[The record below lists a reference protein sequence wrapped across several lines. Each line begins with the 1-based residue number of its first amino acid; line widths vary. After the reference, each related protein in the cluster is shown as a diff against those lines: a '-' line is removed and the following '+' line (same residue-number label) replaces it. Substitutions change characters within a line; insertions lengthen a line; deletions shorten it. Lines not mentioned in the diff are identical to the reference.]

1 MAENM
6 NMNQNQAQKQPGVV
20 SQIKGMLA
28 QDNIKLRF
36 NDVLGKKAPQFMAS
50 IVNVVAASPQLMKCQ
65 PNSIMAA
72 AFVAASFD
80 LPIDSN
86 LGFAALVPY
95 DKSFIDPKTG
105 QWAKVKL
112 AQFQIMYKGFIQ
124 LAIRS
129 GYYKRMNYAVV
140 YQDELKSYNPITGEI
155 EFVDDF
161 SQCTLRA
168 QGVEETVAGYYA
180 RFELTVG
187 YVQELFMSKQA
198 VDNHARKY
206 SQSYRSDIS
215 KDEKKS
221 KWSTDFEAMALKTV
235 IKQLLSK
242 WGILSI
248 EMQKA
253 ITDDQKTFDEFGNE
267 SYGDN
272 MPDVIEAEDPFMQI
286 EQQTDTQPEIRQNM
300 EKLPETAQN
309 QYEEEE
315 LEEIDITQ

>member
-1 MAENM
+1 MAENQR
-6 NMNQNQAQKQPGVV
+6 QNQPKVQNPPDVL

-28 QDNIKLRF
+28 KENIKERF
-36 NDVLGKKAPQFMAS
+36 NNVLGKKAPQFMAS
-50 IVNVVAASPQLMKCQ
+50 IVNVVYTSKQLKQCN

-72 AFVAASFD
+72 AFTAASFD

-95 DKSFIDPKTG
+95 DRNYMDPNTKE
-105 QWAKVKL
+105 WKKEKL

-129 GYYKRMNYAVV
+129 GYYKKMNYAVV
-140 YQDELKSYNPITGEI
+140 YKDELKSYNPITGEI

-187 YVQELFMSKQA
+187 YVQELFMSRQT

-215 KDEKKS
+215 KNEKKS

-253 ITDDQKTFDEFGNE
+253 ITDDQKTFDADGYE

-272 MPDVIEAEDPFMQI
+272 QPDAIEAEDPFLQI
-286 EQQTDTQPEIRQNM
+286 EQKNEGLTGT
-300 EKLPETAQN
+300 LPQIERKN
-309 QYEEEE
+309 EEPIGAEDY
-315 LEEIDITQ
+315 EEIDITQ